1 MGAWLWLEWRKTL
14 VTREAGGFEVSSCLS
29 KLLKEEPVVA
39 SFLLVKW
46 DAISGAKE
54 PKNYHHT
61 SASEIPSSRGR
72 TRTAGQVTAL

>member
-1 MGAWLWLEWRKTL
+1 MWLEWRKTL

-46 DAISGAKE
+46 DTTNGAETRDPNPPLK
-54 PKNYHHT
+54 
-61 SASEIPSSRGR
+61 RFR
-72 TRTAGQVTAL
+72 TFCSQGLSTG

>member
-1 MGAWLWLEWRKTL
+1 MWLEWRKTL

-46 DAISGAKE
+46 DATKVNMNKVYDMLEIIVYMELSTVYNEYAPSE
-54 PKNYHHT
+54 R
-61 SASEIPSSRGR
+61 SA
-72 TRTAGQVTAL
+72 